1 MAAPDG
7 SAWPIKFK
15 TGSKLGVFK
24 KRKEVNDAKK
34 DRSVHE
40 KTRKE
45 VDAISIP
52 GTSREICKGHNWFK
66 YREPDGE
73 GR

>member
-1 MAAPDG
+1 VLTFIKQRDPRIFKLKKNMAAPDG

-45 VDAISIP
+45 VCP
-52 GTSREICKGHNWFK
+52 RT
-66 YREPDGE
+66 
-73 GR
+73 

>member
-1 MAAPDG
+1 MAAPDR

-45 VDAISIP
+45 VCP
-52 GTSREICKGHNWFK
+52 RT
-66 YREPDGE
+66 
-73 GR
+73 

>member
-1 MAAPDG
+1 MTLAIKPVDIILGCLPFMAAPDG

-45 VDAISIP
+45 VCP
-52 GTSREICKGHNWFK
+52 RT
-66 YREPDGE
+66 
-73 GR
+73 